1 MELLP
6 KIAIILGMVIGV
18 TFFGMVMF
26 MMIPDMIDHNR
37 WDRLA
42 EPISEEALIEKFSV
56 LESYQIFIEK
66 YPENGIQV
74 RSYDNGG
81 GEIRLNAMNFTSLT
95 QVELELDYDA
105 REDNIRQDLECR
117 NDNAD
122 WRLHVRGPLSA
133 DFLKNV
139 DCLGIQK
146 FTGKNSELVLYD
158 GDSEA
163 SYARGGSFQII
174 AD

>member
-6 KIAIILGMVIGV
+6 KAAIILGMAIGA

-42 EPISEEALIEKFSV
+42 EPISEEALIEKLST
-56 LESYQIFIEK
+56 LESYQIFVEK

-81 GEIRLNAMNFTSLT
+81 GELRLNAMNFTSLT
-95 QVELELDYDA
+95 HIELELDYDA
-105 REDNIRQDLECR
+105 REDNIRQDLQCR
-117 NDNAD
+117 NDHAD
-122 WRLHVRGPLSA
+122 WRLQVRGTLTA
-133 DFLKNV
+133 AFLENV
-139 DCLGIQK
+139 DCLAIEK
-146 FTGKNSELVLYD
+146 FTGKNSELAVPFD
-158 GDSEA
+158 GDP
-163 SYARGGSFQII
+163 SFAKSFAII

>member
-18 TFFGMVMF
+18 TFFGMIMY

-42 EPISEEALIEKFSV
+42 EPISEESLVKKLSV
-56 LESYQIFIEK
+56 LDSYQMFVEK
-66 YPENGIQV
+66 YPENGIQI
-74 RSYDNGG
+74 RTYDNGG

-95 QVELELDYDA
+95 QVELELDYNA

-117 NDNAD
+117 NDHID
-122 WRLHVRGPLSA
+122 WRLHLRGPLIA
-133 DFLKNV
+133 AFLENV
-139 DCLGIQK
+139 DCLAIEQ
-146 FTGKNSELVLYD
+146 FTGKNSEIAIAAD
-158 GDSEA
+158 GDP
-163 SYARGGSFQII
+163 SYARSFSII